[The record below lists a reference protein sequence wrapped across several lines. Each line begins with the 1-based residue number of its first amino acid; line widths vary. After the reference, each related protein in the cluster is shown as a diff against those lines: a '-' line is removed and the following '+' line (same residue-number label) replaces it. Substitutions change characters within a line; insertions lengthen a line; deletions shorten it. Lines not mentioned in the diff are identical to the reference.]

1 MAQKFFRGD
10 DFKVAIN
17 HLHLGRTEYVE
28 AEFSGPQDGAELF
41 RFILTAREAERD
53 ADVARGTCIVQ
64 GKVPAAAGPGRYR
77 LSRLVVQQNIGR
89 GWSQEWPETDL
100 PDVSFEVL
108 PERTA
113 VSS

>member
-1 MAQKFFRGD
+1 MAQQFFSGGN
-10 DFKVAIN
+10 FKVAIS

-28 AEFSGPQDGAELF
+28 AEFSGPQDDATI
-41 RFILTAREAERD
+41 RSILTAREAEWD

-64 GKVPAAAGPGRYR
+64 GNVPAAASPGRYR
-77 LSRLVVQQNIGR
+77 LSRLVVQQNIGP

-108 PERTA
+108 LEQNA
-113 VSS
+113 LSS

>member
-28 AEFSGPQDGAELF
+28 AEFSGPRDGANA
-41 RFILTAREAERD
+41 RFTLTAREAEWD

-64 GKVPAAAGPGRYR
+64 GNVPAAASPGRYR
-77 LSRLVVQQNIGR
+77 LSRLVVQQNIGP

-100 PDVSFEVL
+100 PEVSFEVL